1 MKIKSIRA
9 VSADFLRP
17 LRNTYSYSSLDKS
30 KSEKEPLLKTRT
42 SWNESPVANP
52 MTRYPRYAK
61 SRPSW
66 MTNWENFGCLVEAED
81 GTWGF
86 AVGNHGK
93 PVATIIDEY
102 LGPRLVGENCMAI
115 EKIYD
120 MMVRMGS
127 PYGATG
133 LHSYAVSA
141 IDLALWDLKGKILD
155 RPVYELLG
163 GPAREELFCYST
175 GGDTDWYMELGFKA
189 TKLPCKYGPADGLDG
204 LKKNVE
210 FIGSTRE
217 LIGDDV
223 ELMLDCWMGFDI
235 EYAVRLAEELRPF
248 KLKWM
253 EEILPSEDFDA
264 HAELRRRVPWQT
276 LATGEHWYTTVP
288 FQHAASKHLVDIM
301 QPDISW
307 VGGMTAI
314 VKICAIAEAANISVI
329 PHGGGN
335 TPYGQHACFAMPA
348 IPWTECYIATP
359 PGVPIERL
367 GGNKSFPGMSVPN
380 NSKMVPSNAP
390 GFGLEIDKG
399 DLKPYKY

>member
-1 MKIKSIRA
+1 MKIKSIKA

-17 LRNTYSYSSLDKS
+17 DKS
-30 KSEKEPLLKTRT
+30 DDSVSKESRPSWAT
-42 SWNESPVANP
+42 SGPVANP
-52 MTRYPRYAK
+52 MTRYPRYAAF
-61 SRPSW
+61 RPSW
-66 MTNWENFGCLVEAED
+66 MPNWENFGCLIEAED
-81 GTWGF
+81 GNWGF
-86 AVGNHGK
+86 AVANHGK

-102 LGPRLVGENCMAI
+102 LGPRLIGENCMAI

-141 IDLALWDLKGKILD
+141 IDLALWDLKGKILE

-163 GPAREELFCYST
+163 GPARDELFCYST

-189 TKLPCKYGPADGLDG
+189 TKLPCQYGPADGLDG
-204 LKKNVE
+204 LKKNIE
-210 FIGSTRE
+210 FVANARE
-217 LIGDDV
+217 LIGDNV

-253 EEILPSEDFDA
+253 EDILNPDDYDA
-264 HAELRRRVPWQT
+264 YAELRSRIPWQT

-301 QPDISW
+301 QPDINW

-348 IPWTECYIATP
+348 IPWTECSSGILGIAPKDKTEK
-359 PGVPIERL
+359 IYRS
-367 GGNKSFPGMSVPN
+367 NKIFPGMPVPKE
-380 NSKMVPSNAP
+380 SKMVPSNAT
-390 GFGLEIDKG
+390 GFGLEIEKK
-399 DLKPYKY
+399 DLKPYT